1 VDRTHQ
7 NQHFDTKFE
16 GSCSKAA
23 TYRKIYCPI
32 PQNFDTRQDQRIL
45 KSTADGLFRQSIFA
59 VNIYS
64 EDVFILHILFDSPL
78 SFYFVVL

>member
-23 TYRKIYCPI
+23 TYRNIYYLT
-32 PQNFDTRQDQRIL
+32 PQKFDTRQEFKRTL
-45 KSTADGLFRQSIFA
+45 KSTPDGLFRQNIFA
-59 VNIYS
+59 VDIIFS
-64 EDVFILHILFDSPL
+64 IL
-78 SFYFVVL
+78 